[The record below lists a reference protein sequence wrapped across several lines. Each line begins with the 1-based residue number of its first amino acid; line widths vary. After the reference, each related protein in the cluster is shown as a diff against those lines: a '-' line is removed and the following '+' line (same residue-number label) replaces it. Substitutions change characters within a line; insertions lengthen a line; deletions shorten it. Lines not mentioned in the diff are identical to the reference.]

1 MPVAMAPGSSSS
13 WFEKG
18 SRIVLKPAAFIWSS
32 MSCQLRA
39 HSPCGAKLAVSNPN
53 QVTPV
58 NRTSWPLA
66 STIFAP
72 AVCSGT
78 FTAVPAGL
86 FGGAG
91 APVAG
96 AGYGVAE
103 VQGAG
108 DDALPDGAL
117 PDGALP
123 DGALPDGALLC
134 GAVHADVLPCGALPW
149 GALPCGALLDGALPC
164 GALPPELPDPLPSAR
179 TGAAAA
185 IRQAWTRAPDR
196 GRAISRPRPAA
207 AVTRRLAGQLA
218 ARRATIPRNQLPPV
232 SLSVPRRNRCAGR
245 ASASQSRPGSPT
257 EARGRLCRSS
267 PTKWGNSA
275 VGKEACEAV
284 TRAGIRPAGEDQTAP
299 AGPIRT
305 PAGTGRQLRST

>member
-108 DDALPDGAL
+108 DDALFDGALPDGALFDGAL

-123 DGALPDGALLC
+123 DGALPDGAL
-134 GAVHADVLPCGALPW
+134 P
-149 GALPCGALLDGALPC
+149 DGALPC